1 MARKLLLQYPGW
13 KESDLAKWRKG
24 GPGEDSPSAAFA
36 PENAHAAH
44 QYPRPAGDGLPI
56 IACVY
61 APFAP
66 SRGHS
71 PVRVGGREAVTG
83 HFKTSQSG
91 SNQNRP
97 L

>member
-1 MARKLLLQYPGW
+1 MARKLRLQYPGW
-13 KESDLAKWRKG
+13 KESDLAKWRQG
-24 GPGEDSPSAAFA
+24 GPGEDSPDAAFA
-36 PENAHAAH
+36 AEKAHAAH

-56 IACVY
+56 VACVCV
-61 APFAP
+61 PFC
-66 SRGHS
+66 GHS

-83 HFKTSQSG
+83 HFKTSQPG